1 MAKRGKSSTATL
13 EAASAQHNEMRA
25 APSRP
30 GVRVQCPAEG
40 EEICGT
46 VYSFNIAAAPGILG
60 VDISI
65 DQGDWL
71 PCREALGLWWYDWTG
86 FAKGEHRIEARAFIG
101 EGIMASSSP
110 RLFTAI
116 R

>member
-1 MAKRGKSSTATL
+1 MAKRSKFSTPTL
-13 EAASAQHNEMRA
+13 DGVSGTHNEMRDV
-25 APSRP
+25 PSRP

-40 EEICGT
+40 EEIAGT
-46 VYSFNIAAAPGILG
+46 TYSFNIAAEPGTLG

-65 DQGDWL
+65 DQGEWL

-86 FAKGEHRIEARAFIG
+86 FAKGEHRIEARAFVG
-101 EGIMASSSP
+101 EGMMASSSP
-110 RLFTAI
+110 RLFSAI

>member
-1 MAKRGKSSTATL
+1 MAKRSNFSTATL
-13 EAASAQHNEMRA
+13 DGVNGRHDEMRA

-40 EEICGT
+40 EEIEGT
-46 VYSFNIAAAPGILG
+46 TYSFHIEAAPGILG

-86 FAKGEHRIEARAFIG
+86 FAKGEHQIEARAFVG
-101 EGIMASSSP
+101 EGMMAGASP
-110 RLFTAI
+110 RRFSTI
-116 R
+116 